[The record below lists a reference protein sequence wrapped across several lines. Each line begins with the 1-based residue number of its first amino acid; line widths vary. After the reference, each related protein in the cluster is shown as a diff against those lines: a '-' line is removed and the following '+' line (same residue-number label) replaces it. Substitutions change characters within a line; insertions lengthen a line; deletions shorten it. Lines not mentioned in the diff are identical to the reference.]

1 MSQTIKQP
9 NPLNL
14 GLWMAQALLSAMF
27 LYAGYVKLT
36 STPTALDS
44 MGWHWALDVP
54 PALIAFIGVMEILG
68 AIGVVLPMATRILPW
83 LTAMAAAGMV
93 LLQLAAVAL
102 HVSRGEYAALWL
114 NIILLA
120 AAAFVVW
127 GRMANRP
134 APV

>member
-14 GLWMAQALLSAMF
+14 GLWMAQALLSVTF
-27 LYAGYVKLT
+27 LYAGHVKLT
-36 STPTALDS
+36 SPPAALDA

-54 PALIAFIGVMEILG
+54 PALIAFIGAMEILG

-83 LTAMAAAGMV
+83 LTALAAAGMV

-114 NIILLA
+114 NVILLA
-120 AAAFVVW
+120 AAVFVVW
-127 GRMANRP
+127 GRTAKRP
-134 APV
+134 ADV